1 MIHHTLL
8 RRLRSALTGIGGVV
22 LLTSAAVVPAG
33 DEPMTVETRFQIT
46 GFFSPDREKDLVE
59 TFAKLPQFEVRRL
72 DFESGE
78 ALLRYDPAKGFP
90 NREPDKAVEQLDSLL
105 KQHSQHT
112 FGCRPLCTLPR
123 EKLQPVEIAVS
134 GLDCKACSLAA
145 YEAVYRLPGVEYAA
159 ASFRE
164 GRVVAR
170 IDPEKT
176 SRAALETALKE
187 RGVHLKAP
195 TP

>member
-1 MIHHTLL
+1 MIPHTLFRAL
-8 RRLRSALTGIGGVV
+8 HRSLAGLGAVVV
-22 LLTSAAVVPAG
+22 LASVPFVPAADEPAAVEA
-33 DEPMTVETRFQIT
+33 RFQIT

-59 TFAKLPQFEVRRL
+59 TFAKLPQFEIRKL

-90 NREPDKAVEQLDSLL
+90 NRDLDKAVEQLDSML

-123 EKLQPVEIAVS
+123 EKLEAVEIGVS

-164 GRVVAR
+164 KRVVAR
-170 IDPEKT
+170 IDPAKT

-187 RGVHLKAP
+187 RGIPLK